1 MKTKRAVWQ
10 IILNIVLIALLIANI
25 FPVLWMVSSSLKEA
39 DELFSTRIYLI
50 PHRPT
55 LAHYQTVL
63 TCKSSFRSWPRS
75 RWAITTRS

>member
-50 PHRPT
+50 PHR
-55 LAHYQTVL
+55 
-63 TCKSSFRSWPRS
+63 
-75 RWAITTRS
+75 RWRTIRRF